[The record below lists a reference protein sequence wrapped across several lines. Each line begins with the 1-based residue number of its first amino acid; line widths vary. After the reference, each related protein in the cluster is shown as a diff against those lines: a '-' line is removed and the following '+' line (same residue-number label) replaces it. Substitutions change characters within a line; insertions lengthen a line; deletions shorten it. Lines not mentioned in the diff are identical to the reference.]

1 MKTTDLIKNFDGHD
15 VRVVGNPENPL
26 FVAADV
32 CAVLGIKNSRDAV
45 ASLDPDERASV
56 ALTDTS
62 ESSRN
67 SITVQ
72 AVTESGLYH
81 LIFKSRKESAKR
93 FRRWVTE
100 EVLPSIRK
108 EGFYVPTAPA
118 VEDIGVR
125 AEKVCG
131 KLLETLDQ
139 LIRRGVPPQA
149 AAGCVSNVF
158 RDSVRAP
165 SAHLPVTPSEQ
176 LTNKTSDQ

>member
-15 VRVVGNPENPL
+15 VRVVGTPENPL

-32 CAVLGIKNSRDAV
+32 CAVLGLNNVSMALEPLDA
-45 ASLDPDERASV
+45 DEKITISNADGNPRAGIPHQF
-56 ALTDTS
+56 L
-62 ESSRN
+62 
-67 SITVQ
+67 

-100 EVLPSIRK
+100 EVLPAIRRD
-108 EGFYVPTAPA
+108 GLYLPTAPPT
-118 VEDIGVR
+118 EDIGAR
-125 AEKVCG
+125 ADKISC
-131 KLLETLDQ
+131 KLLFTLDQ

-158 RDSVRAP
+158 KDSVRIP
-165 SAHLPVTPSEQ
+165 SAYPQVASPET
-176 LTNKTSDQ
+176 LTLANS